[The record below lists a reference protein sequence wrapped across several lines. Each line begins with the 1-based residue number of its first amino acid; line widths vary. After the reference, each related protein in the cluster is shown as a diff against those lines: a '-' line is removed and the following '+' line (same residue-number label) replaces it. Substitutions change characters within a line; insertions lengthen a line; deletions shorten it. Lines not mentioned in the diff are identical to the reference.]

1 MNLTKFTLLQ
11 NKEVEPISKQN
22 QDILI
27 NINQIVSIKPI
38 NIVSSEEIQKG
49 YWIRLT
55 NGKKYKAIEIPFC
68 LKELLNDST
77 ENEYHSAQD
86 KNLELFEELPIQ

>member
-1 MNLTKFTLLQ
+1 MNLMKFTLLQ
-11 NKEVEPISKQN
+11 NKEEEPLAKRN

-27 NINQIVSIKPI
+27 NVDQIVSVKPI
-38 NIVSSEEIQKG
+38 NIVSSEKIHKG

-68 LKELLNDST
+68 LKELLNESM
-77 ENEYHSAQD
+77 ENEYHSTVD
-86 KNLELFEELPIQ
+86 KNLELFEELPVQ